1 MIVMLSASGTAC
13 FAPMIT
19 PTPPL
24 AWAPQCRPR
33 EPCDAALLSRAT
45 RRAPACWQAPDGAT
59 RRPGRLITTFHLWT
73 TLRPVWTT

>member
-1 MIVMLSASGTAC
+1 MIVMLSALGEQRVLP
-13 FAPMIT
+13 PMIT
-19 PTPPL
+19 SP
-24 AWAPQCRPR
+24 CRPR

-59 RRPGRLITTFHLWT
+59 RRPGGRITTFHLWT